1 MSMLDGRDQA
11 PDAVRLS
18 TLHAAKGLEFGHVF
32 MVGVEEGILPHRGD
46 PDATAEQISQRIEE
60 ERRLMYVGITRAQ
73 RSLTLSWC
81 KKRKRARESV
91 PCEISRFIKEMRL
104 DEGDAVPAEDE
115 IITPQDRLAG
125 LKALLQKPRAA

>member
-1 MSMLDGRDQA
+1 
-11 PDAVRLS
+11 
-18 TLHAAKGLEFGHVF
+18 